1 MDLSFSTSFGGDDI
15 ISAVDKLERDYSK
28 TKSVPNK
35 TSIDAVGSLNAY
47 SNTKSVPNKTS
58 IDAVGSGNAHLNNI
72 QEQLGSSKDGHE
84 TIAGDENTAV
94 LGCRTKKK
102 SQANSLFNVHLNKRE
117 FNGSST
123 GVLKSKI
130 DSHKDTSKVENN
142 SKKKLNKVNT
152 NVSTQVV
159 KHGRENSSKLR
170 ACQLKPEAKENIKS
184 TPKSSNSHKKSRVS
198 LSSLFLISPDLTW
211 TSPQGISTPQ
221 EFQRKM
227 TKAKRKSDAS
237 PFNAL
242 QSTSNGRKGNKRKA
256 SIAVKTKVD
265 ITPVRRKEAN
275 RNNRSD
281 FFKSLFLDKSPDISV
296 SPDAGDKILVDQSP
310 DMAGTNAVV
319 DRAEGE
325 KEVTAKTSSE
335 SVTTDC
341 KNPIVLEKKTVTK
354 RGDDIDRGKN
364 LNDNDPAP
372 VPSLHL
378 HTGDAD
384 RAQVLA
390 NGSGDVG
397 NILQSKETKTGG
409 IDGIA
414 AAEDEEREISME
426 VEMGQMKVLH
436 SDKGIAKFIL
446 YLFLLLHIFNGIEYG
461 QNVSD
466 NDTWHASN
474 SQHTRF
480 AC

>member
-15 ISAVDKLERDYSK
+15 ISAVDKLERDYS
-28 TKSVPNK
+28 
-35 TSIDAVGSLNAY
+35 
-47 SNTKSVPNKTS
+47 NTKSVPNKTS
-58 IDAVGSGNAHLNNI
+58 IDAVGSGNALLNTI
-72 QEQLGSSKDGHE
+72 QEQLGSSTDDGE

-94 LGCRTKKK
+94 LGCGTKKK

-117 FNGSST
+117 FKGSST
-123 GVLKSKI
+123 GVLKSKV
-130 DSHKDTSKVENN
+130 DSHKDTSKDENN
-142 SKKKLNKVNT
+142 SEKQLSKVNA
-152 NVSTQVV
+152 NTQVV

-170 ACQLKPEAKENIKS
+170 ACQLKPEAKENVKS

-198 LSSLFLISPDLTW
+198 LSSSFLISPDLTW
-211 TSPQGISTPQ
+211 TSTQGISTPQ

>member
-1 MDLSFSTSFGGDDI
+1 MFVILEHFHIFQKQCVEPQANPDPEIMDLSFSTSFGGDDI
-15 ISAVDKLERDYSK
+15 ISAVDKLERD
-28 TKSVPNK
+28 
-35 TSIDAVGSLNAY
+35 Y

-72 QEQLGSSKDGHE
+72 QEQLGSSKGDRE
-84 TIAGDENTAV
+84 AIAGDENTAV
-94 LGCRTKKK
+94 LGCGIKKN

-117 FNGSST
+117 FKGSST
-123 GVLKSKI
+123 GVLKSKL

-142 SKKKLNKVNT
+142 SEKQLNKAT
-152 NVSTQVV
+152 TITQVV

-170 ACQLKPEAKENIKS
+170 ACQLKPEAKENVKS

-198 LSSLFLISPDLTW
+198 LSSSFLISPDLTW
-211 TSPQGISTPQ
+211 ASPQGISTPQ

-242 QSTSNGRKGNKRKA
+242 QSTSNGRKSNKRKA
-256 SIAVKTKVD
+256 SNVGKTKVE
-265 ITPVRRKEAN
+265 ITPVRRKETN

-310 DMAGTNAVV
+310 DMAGTNAIV

-325 KEVTAKTSSE
+325 KEVTAKTSCE
-335 SVTTDC
+335 SVTTNC
-341 KNPIVLEKKTVTK
+341 KNPIVLEKKTASK
-354 RGDDIDRGKN
+354 RGDDIDRGKS
-364 LNDNDPAP
+364 LNDNGPAP

-384 RAQVLA
+384 RVQVLA

-397 NILQSKETKTGG
+397 NMQQSKERKSEG
-409 IDGIA
+409 IDDIA
-414 AAEDEEREISME
+414 AAEDDGNGKSME
-426 VEMGQMKVLH
+426 VETGQMKVLH
-436 SDKGIAKFIL
+436 SDKGTAKFIL
-446 YLFLLLHIFNGIEYG
+446 YLLLLLLSGIGYG
-461 QNVSD
+461 TNVSMILF
-466 NDTWHASN
+466 NNMVTV
-474 SQHTRF
+474 
-480 AC
+480 